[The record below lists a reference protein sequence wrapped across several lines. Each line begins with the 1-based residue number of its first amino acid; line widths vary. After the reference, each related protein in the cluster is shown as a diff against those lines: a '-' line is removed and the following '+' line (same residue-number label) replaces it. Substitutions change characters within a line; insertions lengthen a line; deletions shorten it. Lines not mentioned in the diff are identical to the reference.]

1 MTCILTNLACVLQE
15 ELNQANAEMLR
26 RKDLKTKQEKMEELK
41 VVEYMKQKAVSV
53 TIKLNES

>member
-1 MTCILTNLACVLQE
+1 MTCILTNLAYVLQE